1 MLRSGIWFA
10 FRYDLLGTF
19 ERLHWMIFGMSKVVF
34 NRIVIGAISSWS
46 KSTQVNIIKIFR

>member
-19 ERLHWMIFGMSKVVF
+19 ERLNWMIFGMSKVVF